1 MARCTYCGTET
12 ELHESNT
19 PICVRC
25 ADLTPERRAV
35 RAKLFHEWSEVV
47 KRADSAND
55 AFRQVMTAIP
65 SGLPHSDGMQRV
77 KNVSRQLSEA
87 RDHMMTAHERLTDF
101 LERGIIPRDLKS
113 SG

>member
-1 MARCTYCGTET
+1 M
-12 ELHESNT
+12 
-19 PICVRC
+19 
-25 ADLTPERRAV
+25 

-77 KNVSRQLSEA
+77 KSEA

-101 LERGIIPRDLKS
+101 LERGIIPRDLKP